1 MRRRFSVRLRSDNPA
16 GKGHFTILVVAP
28 NPSSPA
34 SRGRIT
40 VYVPILCCVGR
51 ADPSRPHGLFS
62 VTCIFFSTQ
71 RLTIQTGKLRD
82 RTSWGTGGY
91 PDEAD
96 TDRGHGRAHGHAYDV
111 ALCRK
116 PRIGGRS
123 SRARAGACLLPGR
136 HGLRLGRG
144 YIGINGGYAVGQSEW
159 GSDPRNPSGLS
170 TGNFN
175 VSGGLVGATI
185 GVSGQ
190 WGARVFGV
198 EGDFDWQGIS
208 GSSSSAFCTSILFP
222 PLLDR
227 PPPD

>member
-1 MRRRFSVRLRSDNPA
+1 MRRRLSVRLRSDNPA

-96 TDRGHGRAHGHAYDV
+96 TDRGHGRAHGHAYGV

-123 SRARAGACLLPGR
+123 SRARAGAC
-136 HGLRLGRG
+136 
-144 YIGINGGYAVGQSEW
+144 
-159 GSDPRNPSGLS
+159 
-170 TGNFN
+170 
-175 VSGGLVGATI
+175 TI
-185 GVSGQ
+185 G
-190 WGARVFGV
+190 A
-198 EGDFDWQGIS
+198 GDIS
-208 GSSSSAFCTSILFP
+208 GSMAATRSGKASGAAIRAIRPALIQPGTSTSAAVWSA
-222 PLLDR
+222 R
-227 PPPD
+227 QSA

>member
-1 MRRRFSVRLRSDNPA
+1 MRRRLSVRLRSDNPA

-96 TDRGHGRAHGHAYDV
+96 TDRGHGRAHGHACGV

-123 SRARAGACLLPGR
+123 SRARAGACLLTGR
-136 HGLRLGRG
+136 HGLQLGRG
-144 YIGINGGYAVGQSEW
+144 IYRNQWRLRGRAKRVGQRSAQSVRPFNRELQCQ
-159 GSDPRNPSGLS
+159 RRSGRRD
-170 TGNFN
+170 NRRERP
-175 VSGGLVGATI
+175 VGRM
-185 GVSGQ
+185 GV
-190 WGARVFGV
+190 RRRRRF
-198 EGDFDWQGIS
+198 
-208 GSSSSAFCTSILFP
+208 
-222 PLLDR
+222 
-227 PPPD
+227 

>member
-1 MRRRFSVRLRSDNPA
+1 MRRRLSVRLRSDNPA

-96 TDRGHGRAHGHAYDV
+96 TDRGHGRAHGHAYGI

-144 YIGINGGYAVGQSEW
+144 YIGINGGYAVL
-159 GSDPRNPSGLS
+159 P
-170 TGNFN
+170 GNRSPPACF
-175 VSGGLVGATI
+175 
-185 GVSGQ
+185 
-190 WGARVFGV
+190 
-198 EGDFDWQGIS
+198 
-208 GSSSSAFCTSILFP
+208 SADAP
-222 PLLDR
+222 
-227 PPPD
+227 